1 MLVPEC
7 GSRHV
12 QEEKGALRPVLWVL
26 HGATEPITLFDI
38 RVGFQIVKFQLPG
51 GRGNLSDTHK
61 IKIKKLIG
69 RPVRLGSRK
78 EHSGLSIL

>member
-1 MLVPEC
+1 MPEC

-12 QEEKGALRPVLWVL
+12 HEEKGALRPALWVL
-26 HGATEPITLFDI
+26 HRATEPFTLFDS

-69 RPVRLGSRK
+69 RPVCLGSRK